1 MGCYSD
7 YLIHES
13 IVNRNL
19 ISFHNVMD
27 DMVHLT
33 QYSLVAVGG
42 SFNSRRLYRIAY
54 HRAFYYV
61 VPESHNPVGY
71 FTLGRLHG
79 GLFADPIHVPPSVP
93 SCFLGSLCWN
103 VLMRL
108 RESSIH
114 NAQRFGG
121 TLYWI

>member
-1 MGCYSD
+1 MLRWPSAMGCYSD
-7 YLIHES
+7 YFIHES

-27 DMVHLT
+27 DMVHWT

-42 SFNSRRLYRIAY
+42 SFNIRRLYRIAY

-71 FTLGRLHG
+71 FTLAWRT
-79 GLFADPIHVPPSVP
+79 
-93 SCFLGSLCWN
+93 LC
-103 VLMRL
+103 
-108 RESSIH
+108 
-114 NAQRFGG
+114 
-121 TLYWI
+121 